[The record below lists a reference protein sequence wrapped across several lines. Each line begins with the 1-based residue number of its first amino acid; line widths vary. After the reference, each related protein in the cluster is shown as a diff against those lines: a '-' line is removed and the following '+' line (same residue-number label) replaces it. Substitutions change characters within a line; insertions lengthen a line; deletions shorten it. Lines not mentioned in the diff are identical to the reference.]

1 MVTIFNYAVRN
12 NSDGSTFVSLI
23 LQGDLEMVQSKE
35 TGRFYATA
43 RTCSISSTFDEKT
56 AALMVGK
63 QLPGSI
69 IKEQCDSYEYTV
81 PESGELITLSHR
93 YVYSPTEQIVVDVQQ
108 PVPATA
114 EHLIPN
120 LNSFSSNGK
129 HAFAEA

>member
-23 LQGDLEMVQSKE
+23 LQGDLEMVQSTQ

-43 RTCSISSTFDEKT
+43 RTCSISSTFDENT

-69 IKEQCDSYEYTV
+69 IKEMCDSYEYTI
-81 PESGELITLSHR
+81 PETGEQIILSHR
-93 YVYSPTEQIVVDVQQ
+93 YVYSPTEQTVVTVQPAIKPVVQ
-108 PVPATA
+108 P
-114 EHLIPN
+114 LIPN
-120 LNSFSSNGK
+120 LDVFSSNGK
-129 HAFAEA
+129 HSFAEV

>member
-1 MVTIFNYAVRN
+1 MVTISNYAVRN
-12 NSDGSTFVSLI
+12 NSDGSTFISLI
-23 LQGDLEMVQSKE
+23 LQGDLEMVQSTQ

-81 PESGELITLSHR
+81 PETGEQITLSHR
-93 YVYSPTEQIVVDVQQ
+93 YVYSPIDQTVVTVQPTVQ
-108 PVPATA
+108 P
-114 EHLIPN
+114 LIPN
-120 LNSFSSNGK
+120 LNAFSSNGK
-129 HAFAEA
+129 NAFAEA